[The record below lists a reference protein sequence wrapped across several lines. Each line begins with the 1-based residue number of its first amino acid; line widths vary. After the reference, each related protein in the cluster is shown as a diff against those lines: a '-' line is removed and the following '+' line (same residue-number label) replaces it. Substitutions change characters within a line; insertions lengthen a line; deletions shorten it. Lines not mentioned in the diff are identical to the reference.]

1 MGFAAQKRWLS
12 KKIDFFWAPFRLS
25 AVVGLAVGAGHSPG
39 VAPKVARPAVGL
51 LPYSLHPL
59 PLPSGA
65 RAPQSKTALIF
76 IFLHSKN
83 FSNPF
88 AIFH

>member
-1 MGFAAQKRWLS
+1 
-12 KKIDFFWAPFRLS
+12 
-25 AVVGLAVGAGHSPG
+25 VGLAVGAGHSPG

-65 RAPQSKTALIF
+65 RAAQGKTALIF
-76 IFLHSKN
+76 NFLHLKN